1 MKRFITRP
9 NSKIDRL
16 ILSVLITLLTM
27 HFSWWIVGQFKDKAS
42 DYCWIWFPAIIA
54 FSVVITFAIV
64 YLYWILYSPIAVNIR
79 LSEKVSS
86 YLFVSY
92 IPELNRN
99 FFDIPKACKL
109 IDEICNAIIVPIEQ
123 RKVLYDQMCRIWTE
137 CGGDSIYKVYSVPVF
152 ITEKWKR
159 AVIEYK
165 KYEIDND

>member
-9 NSKIDRL
+9 NSKIDKRILLVIYLLSYINVSYLLYSDITTWWLDL
-16 ILSVLITLLTM
+16 ILEVVTSTMILLIIGFLYYRKYD
-27 HFSWWIVGQFKDKAS
+27 KD
-42 DYCWIWFPAIIA
+42 F
-54 FSVVITFAIV
+54 
-64 YLYWILYSPIAVNIR
+64 VNIR

>member
-9 NSKIDRL
+9 YSKIDRC
-16 ILSVLITLLTM
+16 ILNVLISLLSI
-27 HFSWWIVGQFKDKAS
+27 HFSWWIVGQFKDMAN
-42 DYCWIWFPAIIA
+42 DYWWIYLSTSIA
-54 FSVVITFAIV
+54 FSVVIAYPIA

-79 LSEKVSS
+79 LSKKVSA
-86 YLFVSY
+86 YLFDRY
-92 IPELNRN
+92 KPQLIRN

-137 CGGDSIYKVYSVPVF
+137 CGGSSIYKVYIVPGF

-159 AVIEYK
+159 AVVEYR
-165 KYEIDND
+165 KYEIEND